1 MENINL
7 LLHAGLLLCGAGF
20 IGMGLYIILRCRKL
34 RQHGLVREAVV
45 VFSQGRSKGAA
56 PTLEYITAN
65 GAHQVRSRFPRLR
78 PLFPFK
84 EGDSVRIFYDQSNFK
99 RFYIEGDRVPTLLA
113 LLMLLLGGVAV
124 HAAVGVSLELF

>member
-1 MENINL
+1 MGNATML
-7 LLHAGLLLCGAGF
+7 LNACLLLCGAGF

-45 VFSQGRSKGAA
+45 VCPQGRSRGCA

-65 GAHQVRSRFPRLR
+65 GTHQVRSRFPWFRL
-78 PLFPFK
+78 LFPFE

-99 RFYIEGDRVPTLLA
+99 RFYIEGDRVPALLA
-113 LLMLLLGGVAV
+113 LLMLALGGIAV
-124 HAAVGVSLELF
+124 HAAVGMNQGLF